1 MNLLQSLI
9 LGIVEGLTEFLPIS
23 STAHLIL
30 VSKLLNIPQTDFVKF
45 FEVFIQSGAILAVL
59 VLYVQYVI
67 NNKEVMRN
75 IISSFIPT
83 AIIGFAL
90 YKVIKGVLFESIT
103 LISIVLIGVGILFI
117 GIEKLIKKKKIIQKK
132 SIKHI
137 NDRTAFLIG
146 LFQSL
151 AVIPGVSRSGIVM
164 VGMMALGF
172 KREEAAIYSF
182 LLAVPTIGAA
192 SLFDLFKMRSLL
204 MSSLNL
210 LPVLLVGFITSFI
223 VAYIVIKW
231 FIGFLKKNTLIPF
244 GIYRIILGIL
254 LFWMYR

>member
-1 MNLLQSLI
+1 MNLLHSII

-23 STAHLIL
+23 STAHLIIT
-30 VSKLLNIPQTDFVKF
+30 SKIFGIQQTDFVKF

-59 VLYVQYVI
+59 VLYAQYVMK
-67 NNKEVMRN
+67 NKEVMRN

-83 AIIGFAL
+83 AVIGFVL
-90 YKVIKGVLFESIT
+90 YKVIKGVFFESYT
-103 LISIVLIGVGILFI
+103 LISIVLFGVGILFI
-117 GIEKLIKKKKIIQKK
+117 VVEILIKKKKIVQKK

-137 NDRTAFLIG
+137 NDRTAFFIG

-151 AVIPGVSRSGIVM
+151 AVIPGVSRSGIIM
-164 VGMMALGF
+164 VSMMALGY
-172 KREEAAIYSF
+172 KRGEAAIYSF

-192 SLFDLFKMRSLL
+192 SLLDIFKMRNML

-210 LPVLLVGFITSFI
+210 LPVLIVGFITSFI
-223 VAYIVIKW
+223 VAYIVMKW
-231 FIGFLKKNTLIPF
+231 FIGYLQKNTLIPF

-254 LFWMYR
+254 LFLTYR